1 MKKIGNIEQLKK
13 WMINRSTD
21 SIRCRIYGVQA
32 YGISKHEYNVIVEFA
47 KQGGRYYFIDR
58 DGNRFLASR
67 YEDAER
73 VAGEIIENV
82 QAAFNV
88 AIDLTREFMTTGKV
102 NVDSELI
109 DLFLELCDVSGLEYE
124 SRKFHVTD
132 DGDSYTTYTLKGDT
146 IKAPEQTAQT
156 SGEQFDGEQID
167 ETAADEQGNEN
178 DEQDNEN
185 SEQDNENGETAAAC
199 EPSKLAGILAKV
211 KSSARKVCEK
221 VALIMAL
228 AVVMVVTF
236 ATLFS
241 LIYILPDLLDLFGI
255 ECGSW
260 AAVALSLLLF
270 CTVIIDACV
279 FVELNTMA
287 AIDYFFP
294 SLFGSAQKPGFTKPF
309 PFWYRLVRESL

>member
-1 MKKIGNIEQLKK
+1 MKKNSNIEQLKK

-21 SIRCRIYGVQA
+21 SIRCRVYGVQA

-82 QAAFNV
+82 QEAFNV

-132 DGDSYTTYTLKGDT
+132 DGDSYTTYILKGDT

-156 SGEQFDGEQID
+156 SGEQFDGEQQP
-167 ETAADEQGNEN
+167 ESNEN
-178 DEQDNEN
+178 DENDEN
-185 SEQDNENGETAAAC
+185 AAAC

-211 KSSARKVCEK
+211 KDGARKVCEK

-228 AVVMVVTF
+228 AFVMVITF
-236 ATLFS
+236 TALFG
-241 LIYILPDLLDLFGI
+241 LIYFIPDLLDLLGI

-260 AAVALSLLLF
+260 ATVALSLLLF
-270 CTVIIDACV
+270 FTVIIDSCV
-279 FVELNTMA
+279 FIELNTMA
-287 AIDYFFP
+287 AIDYLFP
-294 SLFGSAQKPGFTKPF
+294 SLFCSAKKPGFTKPF
-309 PFWYRLVRESL
+309 PFWYRLVKESL